1 MERTKGFGKRG
12 FVASWPQ
19 LLANV
24 AVLGFSVLSG
34 SQEQFLVW
42 GWRVPFLLSALLVLV
57 GLWIRLGI
65 LETPTFA
72 RLVEQGKSEQAP
84 ALEVFRYHPK
94 PIFLSPLV
102 RMSEQAPFYIFT
114 AFVFTY
120 GTQLLKLNRDLLL
133 NAVTLF
139 AVVEVFCI
147 PFAGYLSDHIGRK
160 RVHLIGVSLMFVMD
174 FLFIALLNTKDPT
187 LVVLGVM
194 LGAIPHALQ
203 YRPQA
208 ALIA

>member
-1 MERTKGFGKRG
+1 M
-12 FVASWPQ
+12 
-19 LLANV
+19 
-24 AVLGFSVLSG
+24 
-34 SQEQFLVW
+34 
-42 GWRVPFLLSALLVLV
+42 LV

-72 RLVEQGKSEQAP
+72 RLVEQGRLEQTP
-84 ALEVFRYHPK
+84 ALEVFRHHPK

-102 RMSEQAPFYIFT
+102 RLSEQAPFYIFT

-120 GTQLLKLNRDLLL
+120 GTQQLKLHRELLL

-139 AVVEVFCI
+139 AVLEVFCI

-160 RVHLIGVSLMFVMD
+160 RVYLIGINLMFVMG
-174 FLFIALLNTKDPT
+174 FIFIALLNTRNPT

-203 YRPQA
+203 YGPQA
-208 ALIA
+208 ALIAEQFTPRACATVVRRSAISSRRLWPAGPHR